1 MSYKHFVHLVD
12 PPAPISSEPI
22 VIDNGKSHL
31 SLSWGKP
38 LNTNNAAPVIAY
50 RVEAWL
56 IGAEGNPLIFF
67 TDTNLDWNRYHK

>member
-1 MSYKHFVHLVD
+1 MID

-38 LNTNNAAPVIAY
+38 LNTSAAPVIAY

-56 IGAEGNPLIFF
+56 IGAEGNL
-67 TDTNLDWNRYHK
+67 Y